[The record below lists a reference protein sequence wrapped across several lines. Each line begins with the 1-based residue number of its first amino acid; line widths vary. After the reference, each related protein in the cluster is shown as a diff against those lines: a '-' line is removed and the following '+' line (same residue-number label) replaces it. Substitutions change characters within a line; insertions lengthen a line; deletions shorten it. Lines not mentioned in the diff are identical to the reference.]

1 MKKFLLILICTVLC
15 AIGVYAQESY
25 TIKFANSANGAT
37 QIQTSTKATTFIAS
51 DSRNY
56 VEASPVSAATAVYY
70 GGTKT
75 EDKNSI
81 RFNGQSS
88 QGNITLKIASGY

>member
-37 QIQTSTKATTFIAS
+37 QIQTSTKDGMIEPPLS
-51 DSRNY
+51 K
-56 VEASPVSAATAVYY
+56 
-70 GGTKT
+70 GGAERKRGGG
-75 EDKNSI
+75 I
-81 RFNGQSS
+81 PAR
-88 QGNITLKIASGY
+88 LRV